1 MMRLFLRHICAL
13 AHIRSGAIRYVSPQG
28 GAAEG
33 TFYEANGAFRNS
45 EMARAPLR
53 SPSRILSRLSAC
65 ERHVL
70 QIQ

>member
-13 AHIRSGAIRYVSPQG
+13 AHIRSEAIRYVSQR

-45 EMARAPLR
+45 EMARARLR

-70 QIQ
+70 PIQ